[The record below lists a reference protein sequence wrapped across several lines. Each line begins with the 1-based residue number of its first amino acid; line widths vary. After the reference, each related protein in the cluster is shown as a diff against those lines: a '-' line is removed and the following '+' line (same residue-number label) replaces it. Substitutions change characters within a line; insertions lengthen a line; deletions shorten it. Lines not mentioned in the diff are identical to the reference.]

1 MDFQHGGNVWTADG
15 EKGAVPQKVTDFSAN
30 LNPLGPP
37 PGICGLLRKK
47 IACLQFYPE
56 PYARTFCAA
65 CAAKLGVGADQV
77 IAGNGAS
84 ELISLFFW
92 ATRPRRVLIPAPAY
106 SDYARAALAAG
117 SEVEFFFSGEDFAF
131 SLETLARQAA
141 LARCDALV
149 LGSPNNPTGV
159 FWEDLTPL
167 LKELAVKK
175 LSLLLDASF
184 LPFTG
189 VAWPAWREQ
198 NRFLSFWQEDVRRNG
213 GGLFI
218 VFSLTKIFAF
228 PGLRLGLGFGPPALI
243 QKLKGATDPWSVNTP
258 AQLAGP
264 ACLREEA
271 YVQKTVAYVEKER
284 KYLERG
290 LKRIPGL
297 KVFPSRANFLLVN
310 CRRTGRTGAEIAAA
324 LAAKGLLIRDA
335 GNFPG
340 LDEFFFRL
348 AVRRRSEN
356 RYLLRALAEV
366 LA

>member
-1 MDFQHGGNVWTADG
+1 MDFQHGGNVWIVDG
-15 EKGAVPQKVTDFSAN
+15 EKGPVPQKVIDFSAS
-30 LNPLGPP
+30 LNPFGPP

-47 IACLQFYPE
+47 IDYLQFYPE

-65 CAAKLGVGADQV
+65 CAAKLGVGSGQV

-106 SDYARAALAAG
+106 SDYARAAFAAG
-117 SEVEFFFSGEDFAF
+117 SEVKFFFSGEDFAF
-131 SLETLARQAA
+131 SLETLAREAR
-141 LARCDALV
+141 LSRCDALV
-149 LGSPNNPTGV
+149 LGNPNNPTGV
-159 FWEDLTPL
+159 FWEEITPL
-167 LKELAVKK
+167 LEGLAAKEF
-175 LSLLLDASF
+175 SLLLDASF
-184 LPFTG
+184 FPFTG
-189 VAWPAWREQ
+189 LAWPAWRER
-198 NRFLSFWQEDVRRNG
+198 NRFLSFWQEDARRAHA
-213 GGLFI
+213 GLFI
-218 VFSLTKIFAF
+218 VFSFTKIFAF
-228 PGLRLGLGFGPPALI
+228 PGLRLGIGIGSPALI
-243 QKLKGATDPWSVNTP
+243 QKLKAANDPWSVNTL
-258 AQLAGP
+258 AQLAGL

-297 KVFPSRANFLLVN
+297 VIFPSRANFLLIN
-310 CRRTGRTGAEIAAA
+310 CRRTGRSSSEIAAA
-324 LAAKGLLIRDA
+324 LAPKGLLIRDA